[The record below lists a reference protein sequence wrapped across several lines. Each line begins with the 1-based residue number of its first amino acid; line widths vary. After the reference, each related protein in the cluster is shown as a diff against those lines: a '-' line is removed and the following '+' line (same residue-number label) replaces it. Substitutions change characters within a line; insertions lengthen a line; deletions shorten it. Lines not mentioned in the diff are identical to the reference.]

1 MREKSLIL
9 LLVTTLLLAA
19 CAGPISTP
27 IGLVTENPVTPSA
40 VSSAPTAYPVPV
52 VVIPIDSS
60 AYPKPGTPG
69 PGNSAIPPSGYE
81 PQPGDDKLTRG
92 QVFLDLKNSSVVIS
106 ESFPAQVS
114 VILNGNLPDPC
125 HKLRVVVIPANTQDE
140 INLVV
145 YSVADPGLMCITV
158 IEPFSATIPLG
169 SYSTG
174 QGAVMVN
181 GERLGEFGT
190 PYDPQPGDDQLTRG
204 EVTLDMA
211 TSQLIVTKGETTE
224 ASAVLQGD
232 LPDNCHQLRIVFT
245 PADAQ
250 NKINLEAYSLYDP
263 QTICTAL
270 IQPFQVIYPLG
281 NFPRGHYS
289 VYVNGQLLAEFDG

>member
-27 IGLVTENPVTPSA
+27 TSLVTENPVTPSA

-114 VILNGNLPDPC
+114 VM
-125 HKLRVVVIPANTQDE
+125 VIPANTQDE

-245 PADAQ
+245 PADDQ

-263 QTICTAL
+263 QTTCTAL